1 MKKLVKWLF
10 GIRKKQ
16 LDIPVVS
23 SSDWVNLEYVGEPY
37 NIEGVF
43 FFDKGL
49 KSGLPKEIWEKEK
62 DKLTDW
68 KEV

>member
-1 MKKLVKWLF
+1 MKTDKNK
-10 GIRKKQ
+10 IETQKQQ

-68 KEV
+68 KAV

>member
-1 MKKLVKWLF
+1 MKTKKSKLYTQNE
-10 GIRKKQ
+10 Q
-16 LDIPVVS
+16 LDIPCVS
-23 SSDWVNLEYVGEPY
+23 GSNWINLEYVGESY

-62 DKLTDW
+62 YKLTDW
-68 KEV
+68 KAV